1 MEEYE
6 KSISR
11 LLTERERD
19 RTSFEQDKAKLQEEL
34 QAANHH
40 LTNTEAAFNDVHQK
54 YERLKGVVSVYKNN
68 ESVLKESIQEN
79 VETIKTLETRY
90 DQLKEHAMTQ
100 LEKYAIDID
109 IDNIIVYFSEEGG
122 GDTYVI
128 YILIYFRANLEL
140 DGIRKQNEAETVKL
154 HALIRKAELKSNSL
168 TELVEQ
174 KTKENKELAKILDEV
189 IARVGHGNSE

>member
-19 RTSFEQDKAKLQEEL
+19 RTNFEQEKAKLQEEL

-68 ESVLKESIQEN
+68 EAVLKESIQEN
-79 VETIKTLETRY
+79 VDTIKTLETRY

-100 LEKYAIDID
+100 LEKYVIDTL
-109 IDNIIVYFSEEGG
+109 F
-122 GDTYVI
+122 
-128 YILIYFRANLEL
+128 
-140 DGIRKQNEAETVKL
+140 
-154 HALIRKAELKSNSL
+154 LIR
-168 TELVEQ
+168 
-174 KTKENKELAKILDEV
+174 
-189 IARVGHGNSE
+189 

>member
-19 RTSFEQDKAKLQEEL
+19 RTNFEQEKAKLQEEL

-68 ESVLKESIQEN
+68 EAVLKESIQEN
-79 VETIKTLETRY
+79 VDTIKTLETRY

-100 LEKYAIDID
+100 LEKYAIDTHYQY
-109 IDNIIVYFSEEGG
+109 IISHETDKSLLIKIY
-122 GDTYVI
+122 I
-128 YILIYFRANLEL
+128 YILISYFFLEL
-140 DGIRKQNEAETVKL
+140 IWSWTEYESKTRRK
-154 HALIRKAELKSNSL
+154 R
-168 TELVEQ
+168 
-174 KTKENKELAKILDEV
+174 
-189 IARVGHGNSE
+189 

>member
-6 KSISR
+6 KSLSR

-34 QAANHH
+34 QTANHH

-90 DQLKEHAMTQ
+90 DQLKEHAMAQ
-100 LEKYAIDID
+100 LEKYAITID
-109 IDNIIVYFSEEGG
+109 I
-122 GDTYVI
+122 
-128 YILIYFRANLEL
+128 
-140 DGIRKQNEAETVKL
+140 
-154 HALIRKAELKSNSL
+154 
-168 TELVEQ
+168 
-174 KTKENKELAKILDEV
+174 
-189 IARVGHGNSE
+189 

>member
-1 MEEYE
+1 MIDRVVVEEYE

-19 RTSFEQDKAKLQEEL
+19 RTSFEQEKAKLQEEL

-68 ESVLKESIQEN
+68 ETVLKESIQEN

-90 DQLKEHAMTQ
+90 DQLKEHAMVQ
-100 LEKYAIDID
+100 LEKYAQSILYISQKDTSY
-109 IDNIIVYFSEEGG
+109 IVHT
-122 GDTYVI
+122 DT
-128 YILIYFRANLEL
+128 F
-140 DGIRKQNEAETVKL
+140 
-154 HALIRKAELKSNSL
+154 
-168 TELVEQ
+168 
-174 KTKENKELAKILDEV
+174 
-189 IARVGHGNSE
+189 

>member
-90 DQLKEHAMTQ
+90 DQLKEHAMAQ
-100 LEKYAIDID
+100 LEKYVIDID
-109 IDNIIVYFSEEGG
+109 SNSIVYFSRDGG
-122 GDTYVI
+122 RGGREMHI
-128 YILIYFRANLEL
+128 I
-140 DGIRKQNEAETVKL
+140 IRIN
-154 HALIRKAELKSNSL
+154 IF
-168 TELVEQ
+168 
-174 KTKENKELAKILDEV
+174 
-189 IARVGHGNSE
+189 

>member
-19 RTSFEQDKAKLQEEL
+19 RANFEQEKAKLQEEW

-40 LTNTEAAFNDVHQK
+40 LTNSEAAFNDVHNK

-68 ESVLKESIQEN
+68 EAVLKESIQEN

-90 DQLKEHAMTQ
+90 DQLKEHAMIQ
-100 LEKYAIDID
+100 LEKY
-109 IDNIIVYFSEEGG
+109 
-122 GDTYVI
+122 VI
-128 YILIYFRANLEL
+128 ENY
-140 DGIRKQNEAETVKL
+140 
-154 HALIRKAELKSNSL
+154 SL
-168 TELVEQ
+168 QDVL
-174 KTKENKELAKILDEV
+174 
-189 IARVGHGNSE
+189 